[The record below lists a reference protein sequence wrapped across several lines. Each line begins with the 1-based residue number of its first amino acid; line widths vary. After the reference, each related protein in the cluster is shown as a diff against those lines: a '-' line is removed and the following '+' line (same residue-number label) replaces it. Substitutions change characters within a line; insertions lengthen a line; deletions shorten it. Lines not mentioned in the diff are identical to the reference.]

1 MKELTDERNPEF
13 EADFR
18 EVTEQLQ
25 LRDLQLRSER
35 RALVLAAFEQT
46 RAIANLATNRIRW
59 AWGIAAAAVLVVGGV
74 ICYLTLALQRDG
86 QGTSAGAALAGAKAS
101 AVEDPALS
109 ELNVSLAILNARTA
123 SAERELTWLAALRAE
138 SEDAKEPFTPNPQP
152 NLVPARP

>member
-1 MKELTDERNPEF
+1 MKEPTDDPNPEV

-25 LRDLQLRSER
+25 LPDLHLRSER

-59 AWGIAAAAVLVVGGV
+59 AWGIEAAAALVVGGV

-86 QGTSAGAALAGAKAS
+86 QVASAGATLAGAKAS
-101 AVEDPALS
+101 AVEDPALP
-109 ELNVSLAILNARTA
+109 ELNVTLAIMNARTA
-123 SAERELTWLAALRAE
+123 AAERELTWLAALRAE
-138 SEDAKEPFTPNPQP
+138 SEDAKEPSAPNPQP
-152 NLVPARP
+152 NRVRVRP

>member
-1 MKELTDERNPEF
+1 MKEPTERNPEF

-25 LRDLQLRSER
+25 LPDLHLGSER
-35 RALVLAAFEQT
+35 RALVLTAFEQT
-46 RAIANLATNRIRW
+46 RAIANLATSRIRW

-74 ICYLTLALQRDG
+74 ICYVTSALQGDG
-86 QGTSAGAALAGAKAS
+86 QGTSAGATLAGAKAS

-138 SEDAKEPFTPNPQP
+138 SEDAKEPFAPNSQP
-152 NLVPARP
+152 NLAPTRP